1 MIEDDDQGVAFLGGL
16 PRTLTQK
23 VEKYR
28 LKADAEAHQSGIWD
42 REKEGFVVNC
52 HTSQVHRSD
61 DPAAMNFLNR
71 SRIPQRSGARLS
83 ALCEFWCSADG

>member
-1 MIEDDDQGVAFLGGL
+1 MSRLSRIAVPPEHRVVTEPGILGMIEDDDQGVAFLGGL

-42 REKEGFVVNC
+42 REKEGFVVNR
-52 HTSQVHRSD
+52 HT
-61 DPAAMNFLNR
+61 N
-71 SRIPQRSGARLS
+71 
-83 ALCEFWCSADG
+83 